1 MAARTNPPGLQLSWS
16 EGHAYA
22 WQPGRGAGGG
32 NLHEAVARV
41 ARRPSLAWGH
51 ATRLLRLHLPEGAAQ
66 VMCQQ
71 LDSATLATLGD
82 LDVLRA
88 EVSPSVAW
96 FGALHH
102 YATDLV
108 VRGRITNYEPD
119 EPTSFSGTGTG
130 GSVQVTRRQLS
141 VTIAIE
147 MVANKDGRMIFQE
160 RSLSARGDYEP
171 GREADGRKKALE
183 FLVNSIVDKAQSR
196 W

>member
-1 MAARTNPPGLQLSWS
+1 MHRAIRSSLIVLALTLAGCSFGFRS
-16 EGHAYA
+16 
-22 WQPGRGAGGG
+22 GGG
-32 NLHEAVARV
+32 LPAELKTVAV
-41 ARRPSLAWGH
+41 
-51 ATRLLRLHLPEGAAQ
+51 LPFDNETS
-66 VMCQQ
+66 
-71 LDSATLATLGD
+71 DATLGQQVNAAIREAVERR
-82 LDVLRA
+82 LGLR
-88 EVSPSVAW
+88 S
-96 FGALHH
+96 
-102 YATDLV
+102 ATEAKADLV

>member
-1 MAARTNPPGLQLSWS
+1 MHRAIRSSLIVLALTLAGCSFGFRS
-16 EGHAYA
+16 
-22 WQPGRGAGGG
+22 GGG
-32 NLHEAVARV
+32 LPAEIKTVAV
-41 ARRPSLAWGH
+41 
-51 ATRLLRLHLPEGAAQ
+51 LPFDNETS
-66 VMCQQ
+66 
-71 LDSATLATLGD
+71 DATLGQQVNAAIREAVERR
-82 LDVLRA
+82 LGLRA
-88 EVSPSVAW
+88 
-96 FGALHH
+96 
-102 YATDLV
+102 ATEAKADLV

-183 FLVNSIVDKAQSR
+183 FLVNAIVDKAQSR

>member
-1 MAARTNPPGLQLSWS
+1 MHRAIRSSLIVLALTLAGCSFGFRS
-16 EGHAYA
+16 
-22 WQPGRGAGGG
+22 GGG
-32 NLHEAVARV
+32 LPAEIKTVAV
-41 ARRPSLAWGH
+41 
-51 ATRLLRLHLPEGAAQ
+51 LPFDNETS
-66 VMCQQ
+66 
-71 LDSATLATLGD
+71 DATLGQQVNAAIREAVERR
-82 LDVLRA
+82 LGLRA
-88 EVSPSVAW
+88 
-96 FGALHH
+96 
-102 YATDLV
+102 ATEAKADLV

>member
-1 MAARTNPPGLQLSWS
+1 MHRAIRSSLIVLALTLAGCSFGFRS
-16 EGHAYA
+16 
-22 WQPGRGAGGG
+22 GGG
-32 NLHEAVARV
+32 LPAEIKTVAV
-41 ARRPSLAWGH
+41 
-51 ATRLLRLHLPEGAAQ
+51 LPFDNETS
-66 VMCQQ
+66 
-71 LDSATLATLGD
+71 DATLGQQVNVAIREAVERR
-82 LDVLRA
+82 LGLRA
-88 EVSPSVAW
+88 
-96 FGALHH
+96 
-102 YATDLV
+102 ATEAKADLV